1 MFYTVYLTI
10 ETGIPRDH
18 HALFVE
24 THEAGP
30 QTGHVYNVQ
39 GDIQNGMVY
48 EAKTT
53 EEPEKSPV
61 LVEKKRIGTVSK
73 DDYPRFIAVCQSIP
87 VPKKQFEGARQL
99 YPKEPLRQCQ
109 GWAKEAIHAL
119 VEQKVVLEW
128 SGFLWDTILCFF
140 FHVLFFVDLM

>member
-1 MFYTVYLTI
+1 MSTPTLSLSNPSSTPTTATTMSYTVYLII

-18 HALFVE
+18 HALFAE

-39 GDIQNGMVY
+39 GEIQNGMVY
-48 EAKTT
+48 EAKTI

-61 LVEKKRIGTVSK
+61 FAERRRIGTISK

-87 VPKKQFEGARQL
+87 VPKKQFEGARRL
-99 YPKEPLRQCQ
+99 YPKERLRRCQ
-109 GWAKEAIHAL
+109 EWAREAIDAL
-119 VEQKVVLEW
+119 VEQNVVLE
-128 SGFLWDTILCFF
+128 
-140 FHVLFFVDLM
+140 

>member
-1 MFYTVYLTI
+1 
-10 ETGIPRDH
+10 
-18 HALFVE
+18 
-24 THEAGP
+24 
-30 QTGHVYNVQ
+30 
-39 GDIQNGMVY
+39 MVY

-119 VEQKVVLEW
+119 VEQKVVLE
-128 SGFLWDTILCFF
+128 
-140 FHVLFFVDLM
+140 